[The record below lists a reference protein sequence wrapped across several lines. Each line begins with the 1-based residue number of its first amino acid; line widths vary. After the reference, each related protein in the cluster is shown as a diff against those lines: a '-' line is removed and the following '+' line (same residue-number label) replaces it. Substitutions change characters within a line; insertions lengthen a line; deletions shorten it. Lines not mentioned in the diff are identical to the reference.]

1 MGLLGLALYFFGLV
15 CFGAA
20 VGSQYGD
27 AVGMQIIGGGVLLMG
42 IALCVAAYLQP
53 RQ

>member
-1 MGLLGLALYFFGLV
+1 MGLFGLALYFIGLI

-20 VGSQYGD
+20 IGAQHGD
-27 AVGMQIIGGGVLLMG
+27 AAGMQVIGGGVLLMG
-42 IALCVAAYLQP
+42 LALCIAAYLQP